1 MEIFDISLEIA
12 EDMPLY
18 RGRREKKPKI
28 ERIRTLDEG
37 ANETRLT
44 LETHTGTHVD
54 APLHMLPSDISIDR
68 IPPSQL
74 MGPAVVLEIRNRS
87 EITVEDLKP
96 QEALLLPEHF
106 VLLKTDNSF
115 QDLSRDD
122 FTYLTESAAR
132 FLVTKKLKGVGIDA
146 LGIERNQE
154 GHPTHR
160 VLLEHGLM
168 VIEGLFLRDID
179 PGLYFLVVL
188 PLKIRGGDG
197 APARAVLVRV

>member
-54 APLHMLPSDISIDR
+54 APLHMLPSGISIDR

-146 LGIERNQE
+146 LGVERNQE

-160 VLLEHGLM
+160 VLLESGLM